1 MKDKTPGFMKGVAGN
16 PNGQC
21 GEAAVIGRWLG
32 VMARQAVE
40 DMAEGN
46 DLVCTLQSW
55 HAALMKAGMTVEE
68 AEALAAALSC
78 YEENG
83 RGAEKARNIGLLAGL
98 LDRAAHCCFYS
109 REIAESCGFIG
120 KLAINAAAIEA
131 EEGKGGEA

>member
-40 DMAEGN
+40 DMAEGS
-46 DLVCTLQSW
+46 DLAGTLQGW
-55 HAALMKAGMTVEE
+55 QAALTKAGITVEE
-68 AEALAAALSC
+68 AEALAWALAC
-78 YEENG
+78 CEENG

-98 LDRAAHCCFYS
+98 LDRAAHCCYYS
-109 REIAESCGFIG
+109 REIAEACGFMEL
-120 KLAINAAAIEA
+120 LAEAAIGA
-131 EEGKGGEA
+131 EGKGGEA